1 MWLSLASDSHPLSS
15 SQAPEDWS
23 APLTQLKS
31 HVLASDTYAVLPLPP
46 STDSRGEVAWKA
58 ALSSSGSWVTAAH
71 MRIRLSR
78 LSCVVQTVH
87 HIKKQGIYLVN
98 GSNFVICEK
107 SN

>member
-15 SQAPEDWS
+15 FQAPKDWS

-31 HVLASDTYAVLPLPP
+31 HVLASDRYAGLPLPP
-46 STDSRGEVAWKA
+46 SIDSRGKVAWKA
-58 ALSSSGSWVTAAH
+58 ALRSSGSWVTGER

-78 LSCVVQTVH
+78 LSCVVQTFH
-87 HIKKQGIYLVN
+87 HVKKQGIYLVN